1 MIGFKYYRE
10 EDGVKS
16 KRGGQD
22 EKPINL
28 VNVYISLM
36 VQKCQ
41 RLAPSDNLPEVLIR
55 FDTDLYRWFDPEAL
69 DDLFD
74 LYRSELWL

>member
-1 MIGFKYYRE
+1 MNRAGGE
-10 EDGVKS
+10 EGDVVKS

-41 RLAPSDNLPEVLIR
+41 RLTPSDNFPEVSIR
-55 FDTDLYRWFDPEAL
+55 FDTDLYRWFDPEAF